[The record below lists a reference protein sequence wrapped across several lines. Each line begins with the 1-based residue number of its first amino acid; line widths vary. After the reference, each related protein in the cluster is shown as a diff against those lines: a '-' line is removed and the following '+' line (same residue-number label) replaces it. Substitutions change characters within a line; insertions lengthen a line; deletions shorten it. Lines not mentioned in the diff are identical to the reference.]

1 MLKSKAN
8 AKRNLFLTRNKLEI
22 HNKSSFDVRYE
33 VSVYEGQQIL
43 HIEKEAKL
51 SAMGVGVGGGN
62 KIDYSKA
69 ERMKVDKGEISKNG
83 GVVNVTV
90 EGNKRVVMIRYYY
103 VGLHDDF
110 TDEQQRNFTVFD
122 ELWFEDP
129 SEEMIDRINKG
140 RRAESEGRRN

>member
-90 EGNKRVVMIRYYY
+90 EGNKRVVIKEEE
-103 VGLHDDF
+103 LN
-110 TDEQQRNFTVFD
+110 RNFGHFVTAPARRTERIKPVR
-122 ELWFEDP
+122 ELASSTF
-129 SEEMIDRINKG
+129 RHG
-140 RRAESEGRRN
+140 RRVVSDAQLAALEV